1 MIVTLQTQRVRT
13 LEQVRVFIEGSEAVD
28 FVGGDRE
35 GVYDL
40 VRRTLVQLEYHHRLS
55 KPDKGLVK
63 RYLEKVTGLS
73 RSQLTRLIGQ
83 HLRTGKIKDRRGK
96 VPARPFERRYTQ
108 SDIRLLAKVDELL
121 NQMSGLGTRAVLRRE
136 FAVYGNARFERLA
149 GLSNGHLYNLRKSRT
164 YRTVRRAWDHTHPSR
179 AMIGER
185 RRPNPRGQPGFVRVD
200 TVHQG
205 DLDGVKGVYHI
216 NVVDEVTQYE
226 YVGTVAAI
234 SEAFLLPVLSAL
246 IKSFPFKINGFHA
259 DNGSEYINHRVAELL
274 NKKIATAIAV
284 LELHIGEFTKSRA
297 RRTNDNALA
306 ESKNAS
312 VVRKWLGYAHIPQ
325 RFAGQVNAFNRDWLS
340 PFLNYHRPCLFPTE
354 ECDDKGR
361 VRKRYRD
368 ADTMTPYDKFKS
380 LDDAE
385 QYLLPG
391 VTFEQF
397 DNAAL
402 AVSDV
407 QAAEALNQAREE
419 LFRSLK
425 QADTAA

>member
-35 GVYDL
+35 GVYVL

-96 VPARPFERRYTQ
+96 VPARPFERRYMQ

-164 YRTVRRAWDHTHPSR
+164 YRTVRRAWDHTRPSR
-179 AMIGER
+179 VMIGER

-216 NVVDEVTQYE
+216 NYKTAIAVAISQVDEVTQYE
-226 YVGTVAAI
+226 YVGTVAVI
-234 SEAFLLPVLSAL
+234 SEAFLLPVLRAL

-259 DNGSEYINHRVAELL
+259 DNGSGYINHRVAELL
-274 NKKIATAIAV
+274 NKKIDTV
-284 LELHIGEFTKSRA
+284 FNFKLFFTKFPFFFCLLFFR
-297 RRTNDNALA
+297 
-306 ESKNAS
+306 
-312 VVRKWLGYAHIPQ
+312 GFHPQ
-325 RFAGQVNAFNRDWLS
+325 
-340 PFLNYHRPCLFPTE
+340 
-354 ECDDKGR
+354 
-361 VRKRYRD
+361 
-368 ADTMTPYDKFKS
+368 TPEVFM
-380 LDDAE
+380 
-385 QYLLPG
+385 QG
-391 VTFEQF
+391 
-397 DNAAL
+397 
-402 AVSDV
+402 
-407 QAAEALNQAREE
+407 
-419 LFRSLK
+419 
-425 QADTAA
+425 

>member
-35 GVYDL
+35 GVYVL

-216 NVVDEVTQYE
+216 NY
-226 YVGTVAAI
+226 
-234 SEAFLLPVLSAL
+234 
-246 IKSFPFKINGFHA
+246 K
-259 DNGSEYINHRVAELL
+259 
-274 NKKIATAIAV
+274 TAIAV
-284 LELHIGEFTKSRA
+284 ACI
-297 RRTNDNALA
+297 
-306 ESKNAS
+306 
-312 VVRKWLGYAHIPQ
+312 
-325 RFAGQVNAFNRDWLS
+325 
-340 PFLNYHRPCLFPTE
+340 FP
-354 ECDDKGR
+354 
-361 VRKRYRD
+361 
-368 ADTMTPYDKFKS
+368 
-380 LDDAE
+380 
-385 QYLLPG
+385 
-391 VTFEQF
+391 
-397 DNAAL
+397 
-402 AVSDV
+402 
-407 QAAEALNQAREE
+407 
-419 LFRSLK
+419 
-425 QADTAA
+425 

>member
-1 MIVTLQTQRVRT
+1 MTLQTQRVRT

-35 GVYDL
+35 GVYVL
-40 VRRTLVQLEYHHRLS
+40 VRRSLVQLEYHHRLS

-96 VPARPFERRYTQ
+96 VPARPF
-108 SDIRLLAKVDELL
+108 
-121 NQMSGLGTRAVLRRE
+121 
-136 FAVYGNARFERLA
+136 
-149 GLSNGHLYNLRKSRT
+149 
-164 YRTVRRAWDHTHPSR
+164 
-179 AMIGER
+179 ER

-274 NKKIATAIAV
+274 NK
-284 LELHIGEFTKSRA
+284 LHIGEFTKSRA

-380 LDDAE
+380 LDDVE

-391 VTFEQF
+391 VTFEQL